1 MINIIKLTLL
11 LTILLLIGCG
21 EANNPEPT
29 TPLKPLF
36 QTHIDLPDENWPP
49 KESNITQSV
58 DLSDFNLPS
67 INNISQTVIGKANI
81 VGTISLI
88 ASNGKRINGAYSNI
102 YIKNIIDPQGKVF
115 GNFLESAISDSN
127 GKFEFRKIPNG
138 RYKVSGSL
146 DCGVECGYDTNKT
159 ITLSKIVMLD
169 RNSTYSVNI
178 SNAIQRVEP

>member
-1 MINIIKLTLL
+1 MINFKKLTLL

-21 EANNPEPT
+21 EANNPEP
-29 TPLKPLF
+29 KPVF

-49 KESNITQSV
+49 RENNISQSV
-58 DLSDFNLPS
+58 DLSDFNIPT
-67 INNISQTVIGKANI
+67 INNISQTAIGKASI
-81 VGTISLI
+81 VGIISLV
-88 ASNGKRINGAYSNI
+88 SPNGKRINGAYSNI
-102 YIKNIIDPQGKVF
+102 YIKNIIDPEGKVF

-127 GKFEFRKIPNG
+127 GKFEFCKIPNG
-138 RYKVSGSL
+138 RYKVSGSI

-178 SNAIQRVEP
+178 SNTTQRAEQ